1 MEKIIMTIDNAPYP
15 NSKGED
21 IDTPPV
27 DKLPKIQKPDFS
39 KVEGHACTKIP
50 AFLDR
55 QHRFES
61 LSGSYYRTKA
71 DGSYD
76 SIDYVPKHEE
86 TPSAFKF
93 IVEGEEKRSVP
104 FYNYGRGF
112 RDIDIEFDPKKNV
125 LFFSRKIIF
134 VPKKIMKKADGK
146 EYPYRN
152 QETTNTQFF
161 IVVNRNVTDEIIKFI
176 QEKQD
181 KINELLN
188 YAGYYFSPS
197 DCNIAGGCTCTI
209 PVIMKVSMQV
219 QHGSEPQSPLAH
231 YINLYPSATRADD
244 ANWGEIELKKT
255 LKAAESIYKV
265 INGIPTKV
273 GEKPQEEIEVPQDVT
288 SVFLHE
294 TAHLFGFP
302 DEYFEGGGAV
312 HKMYIKLDTQTV
324 DIDFT
329 EPQNG
334 WKRKVDGHLMSSPLP
349 GKMPIIP
356 AYYYERF
363 REYFENKTG
372 VRWKIKKLES

>member
-1 MEKIIMTIDNAPYP
+1 MTIDNAPYP

-76 SIDYVPKHEE
+76 GVEFDPKKHSNQLK
-86 TPSAFKF
+86 T
-93 IVEGEEKRSVP
+93 VEVNGKKLVVP
-104 FYNYGRGF
+104 FYNYGDGF
-112 RDIDIEFDPKKNV
+112 KNIDIEFDPKKNV
-125 LFFSRKIIF
+125 LYFFCRIVF
-134 VPKKIMKKADGK
+134 VPKKVIKKADGK

-152 QETTNTQFF
+152 QQTIEKNGYLLESRE
-161 IVVNRNVTDEIIKFI
+161 VVQDIIDFI
-176 QEKQD
+176 QEKQN
-181 KINELLN
+181 KVNELLN
-188 YAGYYFSPS
+188 YVGYYFSPS
-197 DCNIAGGCTCTI
+197 DCNIAGGCTCSI

-219 QHGSEPQSPLAH
+219 QHASELQSPFAH
-231 YINLYPSATRADD
+231 YINLYPSASRADD
-244 ANWGEIELKKT
+244 ANWGEIELKDETFTKHGET
-255 LKAAESIYKV
+255 KV
-265 INGIPTKV
+265 INGNVITSPSILVK
-273 GEKPQEEIEVPQDVT
+273 EERAIDT
-288 SVFLHE
+288 TAVFLHE
-294 TAHLFGFP
+294 TGHLFGFP
-302 DEYFEGGGAV
+302 DEYFKDGGAV
-312 HKMYIKLDTQTV
+312 HKMYIKPDTQTV
-324 DIDFT
+324 DIDLV
-329 EPQNG
+329 EPQND

-363 REYFENKTG
+363 QEYFENKTG
-372 VRWKIKKLES
+372 VRWKIKKL

>member
-1 MEKIIMTIDNAPYP
+1 MTIDNAPYP

-27 DKLPKIQKPDFS
+27 NKLPKVQKPDFS
-39 KVEGHACTKIP
+39 KVQGHACTKIP

-76 SIDYVPKHEE
+76 GVEFDPKKHSNQLKTVEE
-86 TPSAFKF
+86 NGKKLVVT
-93 IVEGEEKRSVP
+93 
-104 FYNYGRGF
+104 FYNYGGGSKN
-112 RDIDIEFDPKKNV
+112 IDIEFDPKKNV
-125 LFFSRKIIF
+125 LCFSCRIVF
-134 VPKKIMKKADGK
+134 LPKRVISNKDGK
-146 EYPYRN
+146 EYPYEN
-152 QETTNTQFF
+152 QKSDNIDVFLIE
-161 IVVNRNVTDEIIKFI
+161 NREITEEIINFI
-176 QEKQD
+176 QEKQG
-181 KINELLN
+181 KVNELIN
-188 YAGYYFSPS
+188 YVGYYFSPS
-197 DCNIAGGCTCTI
+197 DCNIAGGCTCSI

-219 QHGSEPQSPLAH
+219 QHASEPQSPLAH
-231 YINLYPSATRADD
+231 YINLYPSASRAD
-244 ANWGEIELKKT
+244 ASNWGEIELKKT
-255 LKAAESIYKV
+255 IKAAESIYKV
-265 INGIPTKV
+265 INGTPTKV
-273 GEKPQEEIEVPQDVT
+273 GEKPQEEIEMPQDVT

-294 TAHLFGFP
+294 AAHLFGFP

-312 HKMYIKLDTQTV
+312 HKMYIKPDTQTV
-324 DIDFT
+324 DINFT
-329 EPQNG
+329 EPQND

-372 VRWKIKKLES
+372 VRWKIKKTET